1 MNNNKPLRDLSPVI
15 AALSRKL
22 TDDGKLIE
30 AGWVSFRH
38 LVVHP
43 DAPPDQLREMRIAF
57 FAGAQHLFA
66 SINSIMDEDAE
77 PTDADLQRMQSISDE
92 LEAFV
97 DAELSKM
104 MRTPQGKEPE
114 F

>member
-1 MNNNKPLRDLSPVI
+1 MNNKPLRDLSPVI
-15 AALSRKL
+15 AELSRKL

-57 FAGAQHLFA
+57 LAGAQHLFA

-92 LEAFV
+92 LDAFV
-97 DAELSKM
+97 HAELTRM
-104 MRTPQGKEPE
+104 VAATQGAK
-114 F
+114 